1 MYNRPTITALFL
13 LGAAACGGAE
23 PQPAR
28 RPDAAPV
35 VAVLSASAGPGVTEL
50 RQGQNEA
57 ARARFE
63 GLLAADPDRLG
74 ALSDLAVTYALDDRR
89 DAARSLLDA
98 VVAQGNAREQQLA
111 LVNLGELY
119 ALDGYLAAAQTHFD
133 TARSIDPSRPEPVLA
148 QALLASARG
157 EREKALSL
165 AREAVRLDERGAARA
180 ALAFLAPEERLH
192 LAALLAEAR
201 GDREAALARWRE
213 LRAGRFPVLA
223 HAAQVHLD
231 AP

>member
-1 MYNRPTITALFL
+1 MTKRSAITGLFL
-13 LGAAACGGAE
+13 LATAACGGAD
-23 PQPAR
+23 PQAAR

-35 VAVLSASAGPGVTEL
+35 VAVLSAASGPGVAEL
-50 RQGQNEA
+50 RLGQGEA

-63 GLLAADPDRLG
+63 ALLAADPDRLG
-74 ALSDLAVTYALDDRR
+74 ALSDLAVTYALEDRR

-98 VVAQGNAREQQLA
+98 VVAQGGPREQQLA

-133 TARSIDPSRPEPVLA
+133 TARSIDPQRPEPVMAL
-148 QALLASARG
+148 ALLASARG
-157 EREKALSL
+157 ERERSL
-165 AREAVRLDERGAARA
+165 GLMREALRLDESGGTRA

-192 LAALLAEAR
+192 LQALLAEVR
-201 GDREAALARWRE
+201 GDREAAAARWRE
-213 LRAGRFPVLA
+213 LRAGRFPALGQ
-223 HAAQVHLD
+223 AAQVHLD

>member
-1 MYNRPTITALFL
+1 MPQRLALSALFL
-13 LGAAACGGAE
+13 LAAAACGGAE
-23 PQPAR
+23 PAATR
-28 RPDAAPV
+28 RPEAAPV
-35 VAVLSASAGPGVTEL
+35 LAVLSASSGPGVAEL
-50 RQGQNEA
+50 RQGQGGA

-63 GLLAADPDRLG
+63 AILAADPDRLG

-98 VVAQGNAREQQLA
+98 VVAQGGPREQQLA

-119 ALDGYLAAAQTHFD
+119 ALEGYLAAAQTHFD
-133 TARSIDPSRPEPVLA
+133 TARSIDPLRPEPVLA

-157 EREKALSL
+157 EREKALGL
-165 AREAVRLDERGAARA
+165 AREAVRLDEGGAARA

-192 LAALLAEAR
+192 LQALLAEAR
-201 GDREAALARWRE
+201 GDREAAAARWRE
-213 LRAGRFPVLA
+213 LLAGRFPVLA
-223 HAAQVHLD
+223 HAARLHLD